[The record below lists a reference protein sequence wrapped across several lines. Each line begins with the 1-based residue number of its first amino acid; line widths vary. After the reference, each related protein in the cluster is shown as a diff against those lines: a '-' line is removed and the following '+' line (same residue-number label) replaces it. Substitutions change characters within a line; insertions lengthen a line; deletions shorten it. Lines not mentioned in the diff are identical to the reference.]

1 MKSFAIVAAFLL
13 GLSAVHAARPLSE
26 KVLEEI
32 ERVRPRF
39 KQIQDF
45 VIHTISDARFK
56 SSEQLAKFHSD
67 VLLVKQTFVIDAI
80 KKEDALLFQVDNQ
93 PSTVDTSCLSFIKT
107 LADSVMNLSG
117 TGFSTCIT
125 EASDSLEKVISAFYA
140 LLQLDET
147 EYIGI
152 GLLDVFKGENIF
164 YSPES
169 ILYKL
174 QQKAVSMEGY
184 PAYLEDDLIKTVN
197 NLGSN
202 LESLEMAYIGCM
214 TTSEQMLKDG
224 FTMAQNHMSLT
235 CRAVQVP
242 VSSSHGSD
250 VDAVETIVVPE
261 GGPLKA
267 EAVRRFRERF
277 GL

>member
-1 MKSFAIVAAFLL
+1 MKHFAIVAVVLL
-13 GLSAVHAARPLSE
+13 GLSAVHAARPSSE

-32 ERVRPRF
+32 EKIRPHY
-39 KQIQDF
+39 QEIQDF
-45 VIHTISDARFK
+45 VIHTVSDARLN

-67 VLLVKQTFVIDAI
+67 VLVVKQTFVVDAI

-107 LADSVMNLSG
+107 LVDSIMNLAGS
-117 TGFSTCIT
+117 GFSTCVT
-125 EASDSLEKVISAFYA
+125 KTSDNLEKEVSAFYA
-140 LLQLDET
+140 LLQDDEM

-152 GLLDVFKGENIF
+152 GLLNLFKDENIF

-174 QQKAVSMEGY
+174 QSKSGAMEGY
-184 PAYLEDDLIKTVN
+184 PEHVRDNLYRTGN
-197 NLGSN
+197 NFGSN

-214 TTSEQMLKDG
+214 TDSEQMLKDG
-224 FTMAQNHMSLT
+224 FSMARSHMDLT
-235 CRAVQVP
+235 CRAVQIPVP
-242 VSSSHGSD
+242 STSLPD
-250 VDAVETIVVPE
+250 VVPE
-261 GGPLKA
+261 TAPAWLDSA
-267 EAVRRFRERF
+267 AIQQFRNRF

>member
-1 MKSFAIVAAFLL
+1 MKTFAIVAVVLL
-13 GLSAVHAARPLSE
+13 GLSAVQAARPSSE

-32 ERVRPRF
+32 EKVRPRY
-39 KQIQDF
+39 KEIQDF
-45 VIHTISDARFK
+45 VIRTISDARLK

-80 KKEDALLFQVDNQ
+80 KKEDALLFQVNNQ

-107 LADSVMNLSG
+107 LADSFMNLSG

-140 LLQLDET
+140 LLQQDET

-152 GLLDVFKGENIF
+152 GLLNVFKGENIF

-169 ILYKL
+169 LMYKL

-184 PAYLEDDLIKTVN
+184 PAYLEDDLMKTIN

-214 TTSEQMLKDG
+214 STSEQMLKDG
-224 FTMAQNHMSLT
+224 FTMAQSHMSLT

-242 VSSSHGSD
+242 VPSTPQT
-250 VDAVETIVVPE
+250 EVVPDSN
-261 GGPLKA
+261 PAVASLDP
-267 EAVRRFRERF
+267 EAIRRFLERF